1 MIYGHAKRSW
11 VKPQGY
17 ERVVDTFRH
26 FHCAV
31 IDGVFDSAVA
41 CQPPPIFPR
50 TGADDRSRE
59 TSATTVNDRSW
70 PNSAGSQQKELS
82 EQRANPD
89 LPAFPPA
96 AKFAIT

>member
-1 MIYGHAKRSW
+1 
-11 VKPQGY
+11 
-17 ERVVDTFRH
+17 
-26 FHCAV
+26 
-31 IDGVFDSAVA
+31 VA
-41 CQPPPIFPR
+41 STASLKTAFAIVR
-50 TGADDRSRE
+50 Y
-59 TSATTVNDRSW
+59 W